1 ARRPRRLARR
11 GRLAARGRPLLR
23 RLLERHRHHA
33 RHAGHAAA
41 GADGVRGDA
50 LGRAVDPPLRRVDPG
65 DHPALR
71 RFPAGVLRPA
81 PAGAPG
87 LPCRNRGRLQA
98 RRMNELSMQI
108 GSSRMHAITMGEGP
122 PVVLVHGFGVSGA
135 YMHPLAEALAASFT
149 VFIPDLPG
157 QGESEKLR
165 GRTTIARLGRALGEW
180 IEATGLAAPS
190 VVANSMGCQ
199 VVTELAV
206 RRPRLV
212 GPMVLVGPT
221 IDPARRGAP
230 GQLLGVLRDSAREP
244 FAVLARAARD
254 DARTGMRILMALGRS
269 MIDDRIEDRLPS
281 IEQPTVVVHGERDGF
296 GSREWAE
303 QAASLLPQGR

>member
-1 ARRPRRLARR
+1 
-11 GRLAARGRPLLR
+11 
-23 RLLERHRHHA
+23 
-33 RHAGHAAA
+33 
-41 GADGVRGDA
+41 
-50 LGRAVDPPLRRVDPG
+50 
-65 DHPALR
+65 
-71 RFPAGVLRPA
+71 
-81 PAGAPG
+81 
-87 LPCRNRGRLQA
+87 
-98 RRMNELSMQI
+98 MNELSMQI

-303 QAASLLPQGR
+303 QAASLLPEGRLVVVPGEPHAVHFTRPDLIAAIVGDLLVEERQHRPDELVRRLEHRDMAAGEPHQTRVLQRALPLFGEP

>member
-1 ARRPRRLARR
+1 
-11 GRLAARGRPLLR
+11 
-23 RLLERHRHHA
+23 
-33 RHAGHAAA
+33 
-41 GADGVRGDA
+41 
-50 LGRAVDPPLRRVDPG
+50 
-65 DHPALR
+65 
-71 RFPAGVLRPA
+71 
-81 PAGAPG
+81 
-87 LPCRNRGRLQA
+87 
-98 RRMNELSMQI
+98 MNELSMQI

-180 IEATGLAAPS
+180 IEAAGLAAPP

-303 QAASLLPQGR
+303 QAASLLPQGRLVVVPGEPHAVHFTRPDLIAAIVGDLLVEERKHRPDELVRRLEHRDMAAGEPDETRVLQRALPLFGES